1 MNPESRDP
9 VTGREALLLV
19 HIPETLLNG
28 EVEIA
33 PDTMEPYVQQH
44 NYK

>member
-1 MNPESRDP
+1 MKPESGDP

-19 HIPETLLNG
+19 HIPETLLKG

-33 PDTMEPYVQQH
+33 PDTTGPYIQQH

>member
-19 HIPETLLNG
+19 YIPETLLKG
-28 EVEIA
+28 KVEID
-33 PDTMEPYVQQH
+33 PDTTGPYVQQH

>member
-1 MNPESRDP
+1 MNPESGDP

-19 HIPETLLNG
+19 HVPETLLKG

-33 PDTMEPYVQQH
+33 LDPTEPHWQH
-44 NYK
+44 H

>member
-1 MNPESRDP
+1 MNSESGGP

-19 HIPETLLNG
+19 HIPESLLKG

-33 PDTMEPYVQQH
+33 LDTVEPYW
-44 NYK
+44 

>member
-1 MNPESRDP
+1 MNPESGDL

-19 HIPETLLNG
+19 HIPETLLKS

-33 PDTMEPYVQQH
+33 PDTIEPYIQQH

>member
-1 MNPESRDP
+1 MNPESGDL

-19 HIPETLLNG
+19 HVTETLLKG

-33 PDTMEPYVQQH
+33 LDPTEPHVL
-44 NYK
+44 